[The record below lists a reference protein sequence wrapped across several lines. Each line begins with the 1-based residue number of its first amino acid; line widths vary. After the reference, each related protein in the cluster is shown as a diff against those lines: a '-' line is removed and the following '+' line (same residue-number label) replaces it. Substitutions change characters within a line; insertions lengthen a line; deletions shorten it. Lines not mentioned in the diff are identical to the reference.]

1 MKIRDGF
8 VLREVA
14 GTFVIISTG
23 SENLDFKGVITVN
36 EVGALIWKGV
46 EAGKSKDEIVEKILS
61 EYDVQK
67 EVASADMDEFL
78 EQLISK
84 NIIEK

>member
-1 MKIRDGF
+1 MRIRDGY

-46 EAGKSKDEIVEKILS
+46 EAGKSKDEIVDKILS

-67 EVASADMDEFL
+67 EIASADMDEFL

-84 NIIEK
+84 NIILA

>member
-8 VLREVA
+8 ILREVA
-14 GTFVIISTG
+14 GTFVIISAG
-23 SENLDFKGVITVN
+23 DDNLDFKGVITVN
-36 EVGALIWKGV
+36 EVGALIWKCV
-46 EAGKSKDEIVEKILS
+46 EAGKTKDEIVEKILS
-61 EYDVQK
+61 EYDVQR
-67 EVASADMDEFL
+67 EIATNDCEEFL

>member
-1 MKIRDGF
+1 MKIKEGF
-8 VLREVA
+8 ILREVA

-23 SENLDFKGVITVN
+23 SDNLDFKGVITVN

-46 EAGKSKDEIVEKILS
+46 ESGKSKEEIIEKILS
-61 EYDVQK
+61 EYDVQRDIA
-67 EVASADMDEFL
+67 VADCDEFL

-84 NIIEK
+84 GIIEE

>member
-1 MKIRDGF
+1 MRIRDGF

-46 EAGKSKDEIVEKILS
+46 EAGKSKDEILEKILS

-67 EVASADMDEFL
+67 EIASTDMDEFL

-84 NIIEK
+84 NIILA

>member
-61 EYDVQK
+61 EYDVLK

>member
-1 MKIRDGF
+1 MRIKDGF

-84 NIIEK
+84 NIIEA

>member
-1 MKIRDGF
+1 MRIRDGY

-84 NIIEK
+84 NIIEA